1 MIVGTAD
8 LDEYLLMTRKEWWY
22 YGYIKGDTIIFEPF
36 DIMIKRHV
44 AETGIANRIAQ
55 VAVDR
60 RSGGRSPSW
69 LKEAV
74 ATRVAGEVEILKIQM
89 PELQYAGANMNPSP
103 EAIEAAI
110 VEGTDRSS
118 SRVSYYAAYRMLDKL
133 LATHSMD
140 NVLSFFDRL
149 KEGKTLE
156 EASGEAFGVG
166 YQALI
171 DKIRV
176 DR

>member
-1 MIVGTAD
+1 M
-8 LDEYLLMTRKEWWY
+8 L
-22 YGYIKGDTIIFEPF
+22 
-36 DIMIKRHV
+36 KRHV

-55 VAVDR
+55 VAIDR
-60 RSGGRSPSW
+60 RSGGRSPFW

-74 ATRVAGEVEILKIQM
+74 ATRIAGEVEILKIQM
-89 PELQYAGANMNPSP
+89 PELQFAKTNMNPSP
-103 EAIEAAI
+103 EAIETAI
-110 VEGTDRSS
+110 AEGKDRST
-118 SRVSYYAAYRMLDKL
+118 SRASYYAAYRMLDKL
-133 LATHSMD
+133 LTMHSMD

-149 KEGKTLE
+149 KEGKTLD
-156 EASGEAFGVG
+156 EASVEAFGIG